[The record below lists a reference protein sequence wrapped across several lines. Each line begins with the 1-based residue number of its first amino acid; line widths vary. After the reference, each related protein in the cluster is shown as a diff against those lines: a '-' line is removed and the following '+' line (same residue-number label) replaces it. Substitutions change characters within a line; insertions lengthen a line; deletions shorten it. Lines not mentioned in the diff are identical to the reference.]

1 MTWYDDY
8 QVWLAEGQSLSN
20 AQLVANHFSGSEWT
34 KESIAALLGNMR
46 HESSINPNMYEYGY
60 DWSENRG
67 FGLVQWTPR
76 SKYWN
81 WATQN
86 NLEPRAGE
94 SQLARIDYEVVNNIQ
109 WIADGHRRRY
119 GRASKYNFSFKDFR
133 TNAQGLSVDQLTEAF
148 MWNYEGPNYTA
159 GLNSLADRQAFAQ
172 KTILQIEWDGV
183 GSSKPFFPTTPGLEI
198 TSEYGWRTHPVS
210 GEESFHHAI
219 DIGGGG
225 INHPIYATQTGVVT
239 GNRWS
244 DSAGWLLIIRHTA
257 DIYHSRYIHLSE
269 QSPVPIGTT
278 VQKGQR
284 VGTMGTT
291 GISTGIHLD
300 FAISTN
306 GTFGTEASTIDP
318 LIYLNMSFG
327 GGGGQTSPREN
338 MVDSKATLDKHE
350 EGLSEMRIQV
360 KTGDSLSGLAKKHG
374 VKQSDIKRLYDI
386 NNPNLIH
393 VGEWLSV
400 PTYGVSKQVQS
411 TNKTYTVKSGDTL
424 SEIAKRFGTTTASL
438 QTKNNIK
445 NANLIRVGQVLK
457 L

>member
-60 DWSENRG
+60 DWNEDRG

-119 GRASKYNFSFKDFR
+119 GRASRYNFSFKDFR
-133 TNAQGLSVDQLTEAF
+133 TNAQGLSIDQLTEAF

-172 KTILQIEWDGV
+172 KTILQLEWDGV
-183 GSSKPFFPTTPGLEI
+183 GSSKPLFPTTPGLEI
-198 TSEYGWRTHPVS
+198 TSEYGWRTHPIS
-210 GEESFHHAI
+210 GEVSFHAAI

-225 INHPIYATQTGVVT
+225 VNHPIYATQTGIVT

-244 DSAGWLLIIRHTA
+244 DSAGWMLIIRHTA
-257 DIYHSRYIHLSE
+257 DKYHSRYIHLSE
-269 QSPVPIGTT
+269 QSPVSIGTT

-291 GISTGIHLD
+291 GDSTGIHLD
-300 FAISTN
+300 FAISIN
-306 GTFGTEASTIDP
+306 GTFGAEASTIDP
-318 LIYLNMSFG
+318 LVYLEMSFG
-327 GGGGQTSPREN
+327 GGGGSPSPSRPSV
-338 MVDSKATLDKHE
+338 VDAKATLNKHE
-350 EGLSEMRIQV
+350 EGRSEMRIQV
-360 KTGDSLSGLAKKHG
+360 KKGDTLGGIAKKYK
-374 VKQSDIKRLYDI
+374 VSTKEIKRLYEI
-386 NNPNLIH
+386 SNPNLIH

-400 PTYGVSKQVQS
+400 PEGKKAVSV
-411 TNKTYTVKSGDTL
+411 KTYTVKSGDNL
-424 SEIAKRFGTTTASL
+424 STIAKKHGTTTASL

-445 NANLIRVGQVLK
+445 NPNLIYQGQVLK